1 MNNLN
6 EAEKICNEIS
16 DINETAILA
25 LEKVNGLEGMMIA
38 TVLKQNR
45 LKIDELISQLR
56 PEEKTA

>member
-1 MNNLN
+1 MNNLK
-6 EAEKICNEIS
+6 EVKKICDEIS

-25 LEKVNGLEGMMIA
+25 LEKVNSTEGMMIA

-45 LKIDELISQLR
+45 LKINELVLQIR

>member
-6 EAEKICNEIS
+6 KAEKICNEIS

-25 LEKVNGLEGMMIA
+25 LEKVNSTEGMMIA

-45 LKIDELISQLR
+45 LKIDELISQIR

>member
-1 MNNLN
+1 MDNLN

-25 LEKVNGLEGMMIA
+25 LEKVNSVEGMMIV

-45 LKIDELISQLR
+45 LKINELISQINL
-56 PEEKTA
+56 EEKTA

>member
-6 EAEKICNEIS
+6 KAEKICNEIF

-25 LEKVNGLEGMMIA
+25 LEKVNSMEGMMIA

-45 LKIDELISQLR
+45 LKIDELISQIR

>member
-1 MNNLN
+1 MNLK
-6 EAEKICNEIS
+6 EVEKICDEIS

-25 LEKVNGLEGMMIA
+25 LEKVNSTEGMMIA

-45 LKIDELISQLR
+45 LKINELISQVR

>member
-6 EAEKICNEIS
+6 EAEEICNEIS

-25 LEKVNGLEGMMIA
+25 LEKVNSLEGMMIA

-45 LKIDELISQLR
+45 LKIDKLISQLR

>member
-6 EAEKICNEIS
+6 EAEEICNEIS

-25 LEKVNGLEGMMIA
+25 LEKVNSLEGMMIV

-45 LKIDELISQLR
+45 LKIDKLISQLR

>member
-6 EAEKICNEIS
+6 EAEKICNKIS

-25 LEKVNGLEGMMIA
+25 LEKVNSTEGMIIA

-45 LKIDELISQLR
+45 LKINELISQII